1 MAQRTYTVAEANA
14 MLPQVEALART
25 MRTCKLRI
33 EVLRLQA
40 ARVAASLRGNGHSKE
55 QRAAPPD
62 AVTDAAVARV
72 MDEMNA
78 ALARVHVLGCE
89 VKDFDMGLIDFLHE
103 REGRLVYLC
112 WRLGE
117 AEVAWWHEVHTGF
130 GSRQPL

>member
-62 AVTDAAVARV
+62 AATAAAVARV

-78 ALARVHVLGCE
+78 ALARVHALGCE

-117 AEVAWWHEVHTGF
+117 AEVAWWHEVHMGF